1 MMRHDADDLA
11 QADSLTPANGDGDQD
26 VGSILRRLTDE
37 NNLLRTIIAN
47 LPDYIYVKDL
57 NSRFVFN
64 NPAHLHLLGAH
75 SQQDLLGQ
83 TDASIFPPELASAY
97 LADERTVL
105 HTGLPLI
112 GREEPVIN
120 LSTGERRWNSTT
132 KVPLRDEDGRITGLV
147 GMSRDITAQKQAQDA
162 QRLSEARYRAI
173 VEDQTELICRFLPD
187 CTLTFVN
194 EAYARY
200 FGKTP
205 AELIGCSFKTSI
217 PADEHHCVDRHLAQL
232 TPTNPLIA
240 YEHQVIAPDAAIRW
254 QHWTDHAIFDREGRL
269 LEIQSVGRDITERKE
284 AQERVHR
291 TAARAE
297 ALVRVAERLNAQLNL
312 KAVLE
317 TVSQEAAHALNA
329 DGATVTL
336 YDEHRQVFTLMA
348 DYGLPPEF
356 RERCV
361 PIPYAV
367 YQRSADNRH
376 GDFIMTDITAASD
389 LANAALFV
397 DCGIRFLVGSSML
410 REGQLIGVIHV
421 MNKSRPLS
429 EDELTLLRGLADQAA
444 TAIANAQLYDQV
456 QQYTNELELRVAART
471 AELQRMN
478 EQLLAEIGER
488 RRAEAAQRA
497 SEIKLR
503 LILEQMPAIVWTT
516 DANLHLSSAMGAGLQ
531 RSTNTRTP
539 LLSAED
545 AQLTLSVSAAE
556 ISQLA
561 ADQHHHALG
570 GESTRYERRHDERY
584 LDIRIEPLRD
594 AHNQIVGTIG
604 LAVDVTERKQAEEDI
619 RRALAHEK
627 ELSELKSRFVSMTSH
642 EFRTPLSTILSSAEL
657 LEYYLQE
664 WPPDKKREHLH
675 RIQQAVLDITEMLN
689 SILVL
694 GRADAG
700 KLELNPRWFD
710 AVAWCRDLIEE
721 GRVHARANQEISLE
735 TAGAPRPIWADE
747 KLLHQAL
754 GNLLSNAIKYSPQG
768 GPIRLLIDYAEHQI
782 AFAISDQGIGI
793 PTEDRDRLF
802 DVFHRGRNVGSVA
815 GTGLGLAIAKKAVDV
830 HAGYIEV
837 ASADGGGATFTIIL
851 PQPAVPGV

>member
-1 MMRHDADDLA
+1 MMRHDADDPI
-11 QADSLTPANGDGDQD
+11 QAGSLTPTNGDMSQD
-26 VGSILRRLTDE
+26 VESILKRLTDE

-47 LPDYIYVKDL
+47 LPDCIYVKDL
-57 NSRFVFN
+57 HSRFLFN
-64 NPAHLHLLGAH
+64 NPAHLHLLGVQT
-75 SQQDLLGQ
+75 QQELLGQ
-83 TDASIFPPELASAY
+83 TDSSVFPPELASAY
-97 LADERTVL
+97 LADERAVM
-105 HTGLPLI
+105 HTGQPLI
-112 GREEPVIN
+112 GREEPVLN

-132 KVPLRDEDGRITGLV
+132 KVPLRDEYGQITGLV
-147 GMSRDITAQKQAQDA
+147 GMSRDITERKQAQEA

-173 VEDQTELICRFLPD
+173 VEDQTDLICRFLPD

-205 AELIGCSFKTSI
+205 VELIGSSFKSSI
-217 PADEHHCVDRHLAQL
+217 LADERNGVDRRLAQL
-232 TPTNPLIA
+232 TPTNPLIT
-240 YEHQVIAPDAAIRW
+240 YEHQVIAPDASIRW
-254 QHWTDHAIFDREGRL
+254 QHWTDRAIFDREGRL
-269 LEIQSVGRDITERKE
+269 LEIQSVGRDVTERKE
-284 AQERVHR
+284 AQERIHR

-336 YDEHRQVFTLMA
+336 YDEHLQVFMLMA

-361 PIPYAV
+361 PVPHAV
-367 YQRSADNRH
+367 YQRSADGRH

-389 LANAALFV
+389 LANAALFA

-421 MNKSRPLS
+421 MNKSRRLS

-456 QQYTNELELRVAART
+456 QQYTNELEQRVAART
-471 AELQRMN
+471 AELSRIN

-488 RRAEAAQRA
+488 RRAEGAQRA

-516 DANLHLSSAMGAGLQ
+516 DANLRLSSAMGAGLQ
-531 RSTNTRTP
+531 RSTNTP
-539 LLSAED
+539 NPPPIAEG
-545 AQLTLSVSAAE
+545 APVALSVSAAE
-556 ISQLA
+556 ISRLA
-561 ADQHHHALG
+561 ADEPHHALR

-594 AHNQIVGTIG
+594 AQNQIVGTIG

-619 RRALAHEK
+619 RRALAQEM

-657 LEYYLQE
+657 LEYYLQD
-664 WPPDKKREHLH
+664 WPPDKKLEHLH
-675 RIQQAVLDITEMLN
+675 RIQQAVLHMTEMLN
-689 SILVL
+689 GILVL

-700 KLELNPRWFD
+700 KLESNPHWFD
-710 AVAWCRDLIEE
+710 AVAWCQDLIEE
-721 GRVHARANQEISLE
+721 SRVHARSNQQISLE

-747 KLLHQAL
+747 KLLRQAL

-768 GPIRLLIDYAEHQI
+768 GPIRLSIDYAEHQI
-782 AFAISDQGIGI
+782 TFTISDQGIGI
-793 PTEDRDRLF
+793 AAEDSDRLF
-802 DVFHRGRNVGSVA
+802 EAFHRGRNVGNVA
-815 GTGLGLAIAKKAVDV
+815 GTGLGLAIAKEAVEL
-830 HAGYIEV
+830 HAGHIEV
-837 ASADGGGATFTIIL
+837 ASTVGGGATFSIVL
-851 PQPAVPGV
+851 PQPAAPEV

>member
-1 MMRHDADDLA
+1 MRYDADDPA
-11 QADSLTPANGDGDQD
+11 QAGGLTPANRDESHD
-26 VGSILRRLTDE
+26 VESILKRLTDE

-47 LPDYIYVKDL
+47 LPDCIYVKDL
-57 NSRFVFN
+57 QSRFLFN
-64 NPAHLHLLGAH
+64 NPAHLHLLGAQT
-75 SQQDLLGQ
+75 QQELLGQ
-83 TDASIFPPELASAY
+83 TDSSVFPVELASAY
-97 LADERTVL
+97 LADERTVM
-105 HTGLPLI
+105 HTGRPLI

-132 KVPLRDEDGRITGLV
+132 KVPLHDEHGRIIGLV
-147 GMSRDITAQKQAQDA
+147 GMSRDITERKQAQEA

-200 FGKTP
+200 FAKTP
-205 AELIGCSFKTSI
+205 IELIGSSFKTLI
-217 PADEHHCVDRHLAQL
+217 PRDEHHDVDRRLAQL
-232 TPTNPLIA
+232 TPTNPLIT
-240 YEHQVIAPDAAIRW
+240 YEHQVIAPDANIRW
-254 QHWTDHAIFDREGRL
+254 QHWTDRAIFDRDGRL
-269 LEIQSVGRDITERKE
+269 LEIQSVGRDVTERKE
-284 AQERVHR
+284 AQERVRR

-317 TVSQEAAHALNA
+317 TVSQEAAHALSA

-336 YDEHRQVFTLMA
+336 YDEHLQVFTLMA

-389 LANAALFV
+389 LANAALFA

-456 QQYTNELELRVAART
+456 QQYTNALEQRVAART
-471 AELQRMN
+471 AELSRIN

-488 RRAEAAQRA
+488 RRAEGAQRA
-497 SEIKLR
+497 SETKLR

-516 DANLHLSSAMGAGLQ
+516 DANLRLSSAMGAGLQ
-531 RSTNTRTP
+531 RSTNTP
-539 LLSAED
+539 SPSPHAEG
-545 AQLTLSVSAAE
+545 APATLAVSAAE

-561 ADQHHHALG
+561 ADEHHHALR

-619 RRALAHEK
+619 RRALAREK
-627 ELSELKSRFVSMTSH
+627 ELNELKSRFVSMTSH

-657 LEYYLQE
+657 LEYYLQD
-664 WPPDKKREHLH
+664 WPSDKKQEHLH
-675 RIQQAVLDITEMLN
+675 RIQQAVLEMNEMLN
-689 SILVL
+689 GILVL

-700 KLELNPRWFD
+700 QLASNPRGFD
-710 AVAWCRDLIEE
+710 AVTWCQDLIEE
-721 GRVHARANQEISLE
+721 GRVHSRANQQISLE
-735 TAGAPRPIWADE
+735 TTGAPRAIWADE
-747 KLLHQAL
+747 KLLRQAL

-768 GPIRLLIDYAEHQI
+768 GLIRFVIHYAEHQI
-782 AFAISDQGIGI
+782 TFAISDQGIGI
-793 PTEDRDRLF
+793 PVEDRARLF
-802 DVFHRGRNVGSVA
+802 DVFHRGRNVGNVA
-815 GTGLGLAIAKKAVDV
+815 GTGLGLAIAKKAVDL
-830 HAGYIEV
+830 HAGHIEV
-837 ASADGGGATFTIIL
+837 VSTEGGGTTFTIVL
-851 PQPAVPGV
+851 PQPAAPGV